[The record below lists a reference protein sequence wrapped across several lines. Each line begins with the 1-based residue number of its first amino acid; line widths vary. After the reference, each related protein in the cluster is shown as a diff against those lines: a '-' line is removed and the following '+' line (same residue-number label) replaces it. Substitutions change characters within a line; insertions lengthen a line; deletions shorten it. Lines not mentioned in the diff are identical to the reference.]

1 MQPIVYG
8 NLDDFLSMF
17 LNIRKNRIKYG
28 KRLNYKFSIA
38 DINTDRKSYNAWRR
52 YTVKIRGIDMVSVSL
67 FYFYKRFPSHF
78 LISLIL
84 ESKVSICYLNNL
96 EEVDGEFGRR
106 LL

>member
-1 MQPIVYG
+1 ME
-8 NLDDFLSMF
+8 LRLLESMF
-17 LNIRKNRIKYG
+17 LI
-28 KRLNYKFSIA
+28 RLNNELNIA
-38 DINTDRKSYNAWRR
+38 DINLDRRSYDAWRR
-52 YTVKIRGIDMVSVSL
+52 YTVEARGIDMVSVSL

>member
-1 MQPIVYG
+1 ME
-8 NLDDFLSMF
+8 SMF
-17 LNIRKNRIKYG
+17 LI
-28 KRLNYKFSIA
+28 RLNNELNIA
-38 DINTDRKSYNAWRR
+38 DISIDRRSYDAWRR
-52 YTVKIRGIDMVSVSL
+52 YTVEARGIDMVSVSL

>member
-1 MQPIVYG
+1 ME
-8 NLDDFLSMF
+8 LRLLESMF
-17 LNIRKNRIKYG
+17 MI
-28 KRLNYKFSIA
+28 RLNNELNIA
-38 DINTDRKSYNAWRR
+38 DISIDRRSYDAWRR
-52 YTVKIRGIDMVSVSL
+52 YNVEARGIDMVSVSL